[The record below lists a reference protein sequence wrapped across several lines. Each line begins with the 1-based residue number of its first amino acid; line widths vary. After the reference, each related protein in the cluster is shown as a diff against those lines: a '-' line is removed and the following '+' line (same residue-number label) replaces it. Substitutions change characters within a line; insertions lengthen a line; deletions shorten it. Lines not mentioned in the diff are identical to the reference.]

1 MSWNVNRLLIT
12 ALLAWF
18 ALQGM
23 GVFHL
28 YPLVQDFS
36 VHGQYCVNSYR
47 KHSQVPF
54 WNSRAFTNFQWHPL
68 ENERRTQEWFCLG
81 NKTSRWWFQ
90 IFFVFTPTWGN
101 DPILSNIFQMGWN
114 HQPDITLFLV
124 SISVLGIAPQ
134 LASRKPKKHLLMLR
148 FPLGQVW
155 LEFGKCSV
163 GWQRHFVNHY
173 RCLKLTDRP
182 WK

>member
-1 MSWNVNRLLIT
+1 MSLNVNRLLIT

-54 WNSRAFTNFQWHPL
+54 WNSRAFTNFQSHPL

-90 IFFVFTPTWGN
+90 IFFVFTPLGEMIQFWVIFSRWVETINQTSPCSWCPYQSWGLHHN
-101 DPILSNIFQMGWN
+101 LQAGNKKNISWCWGSRWDRCGWSSVNVAWDDRDILWITTAAWN
-114 HQPDITLFLV
+114 
-124 SISVLGIAPQ
+124 
-134 LASRKPKKHLLMLR
+134 
-148 FPLGQVW
+148 
-155 LEFGKCSV
+155 
-163 GWQRHFVNHY
+163 
-173 RCLKLTDRP
+173 
-182 WK
+182 